1 MDIYHKV
8 IVKIYEATGGRDSQT
23 VDLKDLV
30 KKMGFIGHYAD
41 IFNRLSGEGWIAED
55 RKADFVRITH
65 WGIAEAKKASE
76 SSENDKTE
84 LAKSANAANCANLAK
99 EFASLVEKFAQNA
112 SKENLQNAEA
122 KFAEMETAFNL
133 AKNEVA

>member
-8 IVKIYEATGGRDSQT
+8 IVKVYEATGGRDSQT

-41 IFNRLSGEGWIAED
+41 IFNRLSGEGWVAED

-65 WGIAEAKKASE
+65 WGIAEAKKAAE
-76 SSENDKTE
+76 SNEPDRAE
-84 LAKSANAANCANLAK
+84 LPKSANAANCANSARD
-99 EFASLVEKFAQNA
+99 FAALI
-112 SKENLQNAEA
+112 
-122 KFAEMETAFNL
+122 
-133 AKNEVA
+133 